1 MLHAGPIN
9 VLNALST
16 KFHLVRG
23 MKSVK
28 SIIRQ
33 CIVCR
38 RQSTRTMS
46 QQVGQLPKDRISPSR
61 VFEEVGVDSAGPF
74 LLKLGKVRKPVIMK
88 AYVCVFV
95 CLSTKVVYLEL
106 VSDLTKEAFL
116 ATLKCFVAR
125 GGIPEVIRSDNGTN
139 FIGACNKLKE
149 LYQFLDGIVNF
160 CTQQRVKWSFI
171 PEHSPHFGG
180 IWEAAVK
187 STKTH
192 LKRIVGSVKLT
203 NEELSTV
210 LTQIE
215 AVLNSRPLVPMVTQ
229 DGEGVEAFTPGHFLI
244 GKSLC

>member
-1 MLHAGPIN
+1 MREEHKRMLHAGPIN

-33 CIVCR
+33 CVVCR

-95 CLSTKVVYLEL
+95 CLSTKVVHLEL

-116 ATLKCFVAR
+116 ATLKRFVAR
-125 GGIPEVIRSDNGTN
+125 RGIPEVIRSDNGTN
-139 FIGACNKLKE
+139 FIGALQQVERIVSISRWHCKL
-149 LYQFLDGIVNF
+149 LY
-160 CTQQRVKWSFI
+160 
-171 PEHSPHFGG
+171 
-180 IWEAAVK
+180 
-187 STKTH
+187 STKSEMEFHT
-192 LKRIVGSVKLT
+192 R
-203 NEELSTV
+203 
-210 LTQIE
+210 
-215 AVLNSRPLVPMVTQ
+215 
-229 DGEGVEAFTPGHFLI
+229 AFTTFWRHMG
-244 GKSLC
+244 SCC